1 VGILQ
6 AILQA
11 MLRGAGPGGYC
22 LQVLKGVLLAG
33 HFVPGRWFLVPGY
46 CACCLRGVLFL
57 GVLFLVPGCCAC
69 YLRGVL
75 FLGIEITGTG
85 SPGSP
90 RQLAPGVLV
99 LGHCGY

>member
-1 VGILQ
+1 MGILQ

-22 LQVLKGVLLAG
+22 LKVLAG
-33 HFVPGRWFLVPGY
+33 RFVPRRWFLVPGY
-46 CACCLRGVLFL
+46 CACYLMGVLSLVPGCYACCLRGVLFL
-57 GVLFLVPGCCAC
+57 DVA
-69 YLRGVL
+69 
-75 FLGIEITGTG
+75 ITGTG